1 MKSSIP
7 QAKPQSNWARTSILG
22 AALLFAALQASA
34 ATPTYYWDTNGSDD
48 GPGNPPDGVWAWDTP
63 TWTLA
68 PDGTGDT
75 FYYSNR
81 ANIVFAANTGSDWS
95 GTLDYTVTIDGLAHV
110 SDIVIQDGNCTLTNA
125 FGYLDKDTPYISVLN
140 PGQTGTIYSTIASA
154 PGTANGITK
163 CAFGTLVLGGTNTYQ
178 GTTTIEGG
186 TLRLGA
192 PQVLPRTSTLVLAGG
207 DTRTTGYTHGY
218 SSTDP
223 TFDTGGYSQTLG
235 PLLLTGPYA
244 GLVHT
249 IDFGNGASALVFADS
264 HTQNWS
270 GITNHIVN
278 YKWGVDSLRFGTSS
292 AGLTS
297 TQVGLIEFE
306 LINAQD
312 ASVAVPAKI
321 DSSGFVTP
329 ALPVL
334 LSVTLNNSTNT
345 VVTWSAINGRR
356 YLLHYKLNLND
367 ASWLDVPRDVT
378 ATGNTAAYTNNVG
391 SDRHRFYR
399 VELLPI
405 TPPS

>member
-7 QAKPQSNWARTSILG
+7 QAKPQSNWARTTILG
-22 AALLFAALQASA
+22 AALLFAALQATA
-34 ATPTYYWDTNGSDD
+34 TTPTYYWDANGTDD
-48 GPGNPPDGVWAWDTP
+48 GPGNPPDGVWAPDTP
-63 TWTLA
+63 TWTTDY
-68 PDGTGDT
+68 DGTGPT
-75 FYYSNR
+75 FAYPIR
-81 ANIVFAANTGSDWS
+81 ANIVFAATGGAEWDE
-95 GTLDYTVTIDGLAHV
+95 TLDYTVTIDGMAQV
-110 SDIVIQDGNCTLTNA
+110 SDIVIQDGNCTLTND

-140 PGQTGTIYSTIASA
+140 AGQTGTIYSTIASA
-154 PGTANGITK
+154 SETANGITK
-163 CAFGTLVLGGTNTYQ
+163 SAFGTLVLSGTNTYQ
-178 GTTTIEGG
+178 GPTTIEGG

-207 DTRTTGYTHGY
+207 DTRPISNTGGW

-235 PLLLTGPYA
+235 PLLLTGPYTN
-244 GLVHT
+244 LYYT
-249 IDFGNGASALVFADS
+249 IDFGHGASALTFADS
-264 HTQNWS
+264 STQNWS

-278 YKWGVDSLRFGTSS
+278 YKWGIDSLRFGASS
-292 AGLTS
+292 AGLTP
-297 TQVGLIEFE
+297 TQLGLIEFE
-306 LINAQD
+306 FINAQN
-312 ASVAVPAKI
+312 APVAVPAQI
-321 DSSGFVTP
+321 NSSGFVTP